1 MNTCAKTADNPY
13 GFTGESRLA
22 EADNLIF
29 LRARYYDP
37 AVGRLLSRDPLAY
50 RDGTNLFL
58 YVRNNPII
66 KIDPTG
72 YKLVDWLPIVGS
84 IINCVRAFRGV
95 PGENINDY
103 SNCFPKCPKPGDDER
118 ASCEKC
124 VWLKTAAYM
133 TNFAAGGTVVS
144 FGEVLIGGL
153 LIPTWPGKMAVIIVG
168 GVGTVCGFDVISDIH
183 KAAAEA
189 LKQCSQQ

>member
-1 MNTCAKTADNPY
+1 LNSQRILIKVPKM
-13 GFTGESRLA
+13 LA
-22 EADNLIF
+22 CLPN
-29 LRARYYDP
+29 RSCPP
-37 AVGRLLSRDPLAY
+37 ALGRFLSRDPMGY
-50 RDGTNLFL
+50 TDGMNLFL

-66 KIDPTG
+66 QIDPTG
-72 YKLVDWLPIVGS
+72 YKLVDWLPIVVGS

-103 SNCFPKCPKPGDDER
+103 SICFPKCPKPGDDEC

-124 VWLKTAAYM
+124 VWLKTAAYT
-133 TNFAAGGTVVS
+133 TNFAAGGTFVG
-144 FGEVLIGGL
+144 FGEVLIEGL

-168 GVGTVCGFDVISDIH
+168 GVGTVCGFDVISDTH